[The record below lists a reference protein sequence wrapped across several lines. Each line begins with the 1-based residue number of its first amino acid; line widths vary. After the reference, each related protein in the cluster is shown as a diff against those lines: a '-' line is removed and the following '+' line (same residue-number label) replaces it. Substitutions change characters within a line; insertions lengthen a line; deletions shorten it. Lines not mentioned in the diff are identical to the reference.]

1 VDIEKQMAQKNHGKR
16 RCVMRIIP
24 VASGKGGVGKSLIA
38 ANLAVAFAQ
47 EGQRVVLADL
57 DLGASNLH
65 LVLGHQSPKT
75 GIGTFLNNTKS
86 DFNEVI
92 ADTDVRGL
100 RFIPGDTEIPGTANL
115 KTFQLKAL
123 VKRFM
128 ALENETDILVLDL
141 GAGTH
146 QSILD
151 FFLLSGQGIV
161 VSAPA
166 VTAVLN
172 AYVFLKNTVFRLMY
186 TSLRKGSPAR
196 AYLEKVRRDGS
207 GPQRLYIPK
216 MLPEIKKIDP
226 ASYDKFTNRMSH
238 FHPRLIMNLI
248 DDPKDADVAMKI
260 RRSCEEYLDLKIE
273 HLGVVYRDS
282 VQDTAL
288 SSRLPVLLYKPRS
301 VLSQAVYRIAD
312 KILQSDED
320 DYSLNAK
327 DIEESFQE
335 AGLEAEIDFS
345 SKMEY
350 VEDLLHSGALSQGDL
365 VETVKSQQ
373 LEIAKLKKENNFIK
387 LKLSNAITQGFKP

>member
-1 VDIEKQMAQKNHGKR
+1 
-16 RCVMRIIP
+16 MRIIP
-24 VASGKGGVGKSLIA
+24 VASGKGGVGKSLVA
-38 ANLAVAFAQ
+38 ANLGVALAQ
-47 EGQRVVLADL
+47 AGQRVILTDL

-65 LVLGHQSPKT
+65 LVLGHQSPKN
-75 GIGTFLNNTKS
+75 GIGTFLNDTKS
-86 DFNEVI
+86 NFDDVI

-115 KTFQLKAL
+115 KPQQLKAL
-123 VKRFM
+123 VRCLL
-128 ALENETDILVLDL
+128 ALKDETDVLLLDL

-172 AYVFLKNTVFRLMY
+172 AYVFLKNTAFRLMY
-186 TSLRKGSPAR
+186 TVIQKGSPAKV
-196 AYLEKVRRDGS
+196 YLEKARKEGS

-216 MLPEIKKIDP
+216 MLTEIKKIDP
-226 ASYDKFTNRMSH
+226 VSHDKFVKRISN

-273 HLGVVYRDS
+273 HLGVIYRDN
-282 VQDTAL
+282 VQDIAL
-288 SSRLPVLLYKPRS
+288 ASRLPIVLYKPQA
-301 VLSQAVYRIAD
+301 VLSQAIYRIAD

-320 DYSLNAK
+320 NYSL
-327 DIEESFQE
+327 DDREIEESFQE
-335 AGLEAEIDFS
+335 AGMEAEVDFS
-345 SKMEY
+345 AKMDY
-350 VEDLLHSGALSQGDL
+350 VEDLLHSGVLSQGDL

-373 LEIAKLKKENNFIK
+373 FELARLRKENNFLK
-387 LKLSNAITQGFKP
+387 LKLSNAAAKGYIT

>member
-1 VDIEKQMAQKNHGKR
+1 
-16 RCVMRIIP
+16 MRIIP

-38 ANLAVAFAQ
+38 ANLGVAFAQ
-47 EGQRVVLADL
+47 AGQRVVLADL

-75 GIGTFLNNTKS
+75 GIGTFLNDTRS
-86 DFNEVI
+86 DFDEVI
-92 ADTDVRGL
+92 TDTDVRGL

-123 VKRFM
+123 VKRFL
-128 ALENETDILVLDL
+128 ALKEETDILILDL

-161 VSAPA
+161 VSAPM

-172 AYVFLKNTVFRLMY
+172 AYVFLKNTVFRLMS
-186 TSLRKGSPAR
+186 TVFAKGSSAR
-196 AYLEKVRRDGS
+196 TYLEKVRKDGS
-207 GPQRLYIPK
+207 GSKRLYIPK
-216 MLPEIKKIDP
+216 MLPEVQKIDP
-226 ASYDKFTNRMSH
+226 ESYNKFMTRISRL
-238 FHPRLIMNLI
+238 HPRLIMNMI
-248 DDPKDADVAMKI
+248 DDPKDSDVAMKI

-282 VQDTAL
+282 IQDTAL
-288 SSRLPVLLYKPRS
+288 ASRLPILLYKPQS

-320 DYSLNAK
+320 DFSLNEK
-327 DIEESFQE
+327 EIEESFQE
-335 AGLEAEIDFS
+335 AGMEAEIDFGA
-345 SKMEY
+345 KMDY
-350 VEDLLHSGALSQGDL
+350 VEELLHSGALSQGDL
-365 VETVKSQQ
+365 VETVKTQQ
-373 LEIAKLKKENNFIK
+373 LEIAKLKKENNFLK
-387 LKLSNAITQGFKP
+387 FKLSKAIAMGYNP

>member
-1 VDIEKQMAQKNHGKR
+1 
-16 RCVMRIIP
+16 MRIIP

-38 ANLAVAFAQ
+38 ANLGVAFAQ
-47 EGQRVVLADL
+47 AGERVVLADL

-65 LVLGHQSPKT
+65 LVLGHQSPKN
-75 GIGTFLNNTKS
+75 GIGVWLNDTKS
-86 DFNEVI
+86 DFNAVI

-115 KTFQLKAL
+115 KAFQLKAL
-123 VKRFM
+123 VKRLLSL
-128 ALENETDILVLDL
+128 ADETDVLILDL

-151 FFLLSGQGIV
+151 FFLLSNQSIV

-186 TSLRKGSPAR
+186 TVFHKGTEAK
-196 AYLEKVRRDGS
+196 AYLEQVRKEGS
-207 GPQRLYIPK
+207 GPQKLYIPR
-216 MLPEIKKIDP
+216 MLPEIKKIDRD
-226 ASYDKFTNRMSH
+226 SYDKFMTHISN

-273 HLGVVYRDS
+273 HLGVVYRDT
-282 VQDTAL
+282 VQDIAL
-288 SSRLPVLLYKPRS
+288 SSRLPVVLYKPAS
-301 VLSQAVYRIAD
+301 VISQAIYRIAD
-312 KILQSDED
+312 KILASEEGGSVLDASE
-320 DYSLNAK
+320 
-327 DIEESFQE
+327 IENSFQE
-335 AGLEAEIDFS
+335 AGAEAEVDFG

-350 VEDLLHSGALSQGDL
+350 VEDLLHSGALSQNDL
-365 VETVKSQQ
+365 IETVKSQQ
-373 LEIAKLKKENNFIK
+373 FEIAKIRKENSFLK
-387 LKLSNAITQGFKP
+387 SKLSDALAKGYKP